1 LTKQCLPLPR
11 SSGYHSNSNHTATTS
26 NINLLS
32 TPTLTLTPKL
42 LAGRLD
48 AIRTQLLE
56 GGHFKYVEMNAQ
68 KDKLILRSYTRAKE
82 PAVKAEAFVYME
94 FEDGTDRV
102 HAALACED
110 AAFKK
115 QISTALKGLK
125 DV

>member
-1 LTKQCLPLPR
+1 MSVIPNTTTTFTTNLL
-11 SSGYHSNSNHTATTS
+11 SNT
-26 NINLLS
+26 NLLS
-32 TPTLTLTPKL
+32 THALTLVPKL
-42 LAGRLD
+42 RAGRLD

-56 GGHFKYVEMNAQ
+56 GCKFKYVEMNAQ
-68 KDKLILRSYTRAKE
+68 KDKLILRSFTRAKE